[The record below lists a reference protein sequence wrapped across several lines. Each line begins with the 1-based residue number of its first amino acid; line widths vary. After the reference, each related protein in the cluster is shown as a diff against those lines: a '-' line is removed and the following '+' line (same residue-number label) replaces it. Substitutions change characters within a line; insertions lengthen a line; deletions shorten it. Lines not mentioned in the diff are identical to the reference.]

1 MKTRQHLVIQT
12 GREFARQYHHL
23 AFRQIQRLYTSLGA
37 QRMVL
42 RQRHHQRFLEEQARV
57 HARHIQG
64 SAHQAK
70 IQRLR
75 QEQRAFVGQLDPVP
89 VTLEQL
95 RADIFLLGTYL
106 RTQGRL
112 DDVQARGLTS
122 VV

>member
-1 MKTRQHLVIQT
+1 
-12 GREFARQYHHL
+12 
-23 AFRQIQRLYTSLGA
+23 
-37 QRMVL
+37 
-42 RQRHHQRFLEEQARV
+42 
-57 HARHIQG
+57 
-64 SAHQAK
+64 
-70 IQRLR
+70 
-75 QEQRAFVGQLDPVP
+75 VP

>member
-1 MKTRQHLVIQT
+1 
-12 GREFARQYHHL
+12 
-23 AFRQIQRLYTSLGA
+23 
-37 QRMVL
+37 
-42 RQRHHQRFLEEQARV
+42 V

-64 SAHQAK
+64 QAHQAK

-89 VTLEQL
+89 ITLEQL